1 MNFDDY
7 NFTKPGHIVEYFPV
21 TQTATVQ
28 ISNDR
33 TYSTT
38 SDDDLTVTPS
48 YLYDVP
54 TFTPGGGNFHMTFP
68 IKAGDPCLLSFSQ
81 FGYDHW
87 FVNNEDAAGIRSD
100 GYPQPWTNRKFNL
113 ADGFCQVGWN
123 NLKTTIDGYLA
134 DGSEWRNVDRTQ
146 RIALQENGNIEVVA
160 GTSTLV
166 MTKDGVVT
174 VTAPTTAIIGNL
186 TVDGTIAATGGI
198 STDATVIATGE
209 VTGNGIALSTH
220 THAVLAADFGNTD
233 VPS

>member
-7 NFTKPGHIVEYFPV
+7 HFTKPGHIVEYFPL

-33 TYSTT
+33 TYSTST
-38 SDDDLTVTPS
+38 EDDLTVAPS

-54 TFTPGGGNFHMTFP
+54 TFTPGGGDFHMTFP
-68 IKAGDPCLLSFSQ
+68 IKAGDSCLLSFSQ

-87 FVNNEDAAGIRSD
+87 FVNNEDAAGVRDD
-100 GYPQPWTNRKFNL
+100 GNPQPWTYRKFNL

-123 NLKTTIDGYLA
+123 NLKTAIDGYLA
-134 DGSEWRNVDRTQ
+134 DGSEWRNIDRTQ
-146 RIALQENGNIEVVA
+146 RIALQENGDIEVVA
-160 GTSTLV
+160 GSSTLV
-166 MTKDGVVT
+166 MTKDGNVT
-174 VTAPTTAIIGNL
+174 VTAPTTAIVGDL
-186 TVDGTIAATGGI
+186 TVSGTI
-198 STDATVIATGE
+198 VATGE